1 MQENSGKNKKGNFT
15 IECALIMPIIL
26 VCILAVVWLII
37 FLYDKNVMYRA
48 MIHAVSA
55 ADYKNSSTNG
65 ELKKEIEERLYED
78 LNNQLV
84 GVKESSVSVK
94 VGAKKVTVTVEGKL
108 NVPMSENIL
117 SSLSEIEL
125 KVTKKRMDAAGIIAD
140 VRRVKALYDIADKI
154 INSDDNSDNME
165 EK

>member
-1 MQENSGKNKKGNFT
+1 MCSDEN
-15 IECALIMPIIL
+15 
-26 VCILAVVWLII
+26 
-37 FLYDKNVMYRA
+37 
-48 MIHAVSA
+48 
-55 ADYKNSSTNG
+55 
-65 ELKKEIEERLYED
+65 EERLYED

-94 VGAKKVTVTVEGKL
+94 VGAKKVTVTVAGKL
-108 NVPMSENIL
+108 NVPMNENIL
-117 SSLSEIEL
+117 SSLTEIEL